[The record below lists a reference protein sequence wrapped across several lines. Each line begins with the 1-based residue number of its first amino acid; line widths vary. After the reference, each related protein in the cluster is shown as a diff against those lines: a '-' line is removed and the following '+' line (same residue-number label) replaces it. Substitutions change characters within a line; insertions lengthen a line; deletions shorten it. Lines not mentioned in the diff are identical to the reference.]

1 MRTDHGLR
9 TTDFG
14 RQAAPYLLGAV
25 LSIVAAVPAAAQQ
38 QVPRERPGWPCVGRP
53 DPAYVRTAEA
63 TGGQVFL
70 FDKSEIGESSALMI
84 AGMKHTETIF
94 RVSGSVTEGVHD
106 FVVPIDST
114 IESVMISVSLQC
126 LQVADI
132 TTPSGADLRANDP
145 GVDYHQFEA
154 GRIVTVA
161 TPAPGA
167 WKVTVSGRGL
177 FFLVVQAKTT
187 LTLDEA
193 RFVAPGGRPGH
204 EGLFP
209 VKGALPAGSTRLI
222 EVGLHGAA
230 REVTFR
236 FVSSQG
242 DIVQDVALA
251 RQEGESGDDQTYV
264 GEVTPKAPEYRMQVS
279 GVDAKGFP
287 FTRMHAPLFIE
298 THP

>member
-1 MRTDHGLR
+1 LDYGLQ
-9 TTDFG
+9 TTG
-14 RQAAPYLLGAV
+14 VLAAMLSALAATAPAV
-25 LSIVAAVPAAAQQ
+25 QQ

-53 DPAYVRTAEA
+53 DPSYVRTAEA

-70 FDKSEIGESSALMI
+70 FDRSEIGESGALMT
-84 AGMKHTETIF
+84 GSMRNTETIF

-114 IESVMISVSLQC
+114 VESVMISVSMQC

-132 TTPSGADLRANDP
+132 ATPSGTGLRANDP

-161 TPAPGA
+161 SPAPGA

-177 FFLVVQAKTT
+177 FFLVVQAKTS
-187 LTLDEA
+187 LTLDTA

-209 VKGALPAGSTRLI
+209 VKGARLL
-222 EVGLHGAA
+222 EVDLHGTA
-230 REVTFR
+230 RDVTFR

-242 DIVQDVALA
+242 DSLQDLALA
-251 RQEGESGDDQTYV
+251 RQEGGSADDQMYV
-264 GEVTPKAPEYRMQVS
+264 GEVTPKAAEYRLQVS
-279 GVDAKGFP
+279 GIDGKGFP
-287 FTRMHAPLFIE
+287 FMRMHAPLFIE
-298 THP
+298 AHP

>member
-1 MRTDHGLR
+1 MN
-9 TTDFG
+9 
-14 RQAAPYLLGAV
+14 
-25 LSIVAAVPAAAQQ
+25 VATIAAACMLMASGVARAQDQQ
-38 QVPRERPGWPCVGRP
+38 PRERPGWPCVGRP

-70 FDKSEIGESSALMI
+70 FDKSEIGESGALMI
-84 AGMKHTETIF
+84 ASAKHTETIF
-94 RVSGSVTEGVHD
+94 RVSGSLTEGVHD
-106 FVVPIDST
+106 FSVPIDST
-114 IESVMISVSLQC
+114 VESLMISVSLQC

-132 TTPSGADLRANDP
+132 TTPGGAALRATDP

-209 VKGALPAGSTRLI
+209 VRGALPAGSTRLL
-222 EVGLHGAA
+222 EVGLHGEASH
-230 REVTFR
+230 VTFTL
-236 FVSSQG
+236 VSSQG
-242 DIVQDVALA
+242 ERLQDLTLT
-251 RQEGESGDDQTYV
+251 RQESGSADDHTYV
-264 GEVTPKAPEYRMQVS
+264 GEVTPKAAEYRLQVN
-279 GVDAKGFP
+279 GVDARGFA
-287 FTRMHAPLFIE
+287 FTRMHALLFIE
-298 THP
+298 AHP

>member
-1 MRTDHGLR
+1 MLS
-9 TTDFG
+9 
-14 RQAAPYLLGAV
+14 LLAT
-25 LSIVAAVPAAAQQ
+25 VPATAQQ

-70 FDKSEIGESSALMI
+70 FDKSEIGESAALMT
-84 AGMKHTETIF
+84 ASSRHTETIF
-94 RVSGSVTEGVHD
+94 RISGSVTEGVHD

-114 IESVMISVSLQC
+114 VESVMISVSLQC

-132 TTPSGADLRANDP
+132 TTPLGAGLRANDP

-161 TPAPGA
+161 SPAAGA

-177 FFLVVQAKTT
+177 FFLVVQAKTS
-187 LTLDEA
+187 LTLDTA

-209 VKGALPAGSTRLI
+209 LKGALPAGSTRLL
-222 EVGLHGAA
+222 EVGLHGTA
-230 REVTFR
+230 RDVKFR
-236 FVSSQG
+236 LVSSQG
-242 DIVQDVALA
+242 ESLQDLVLAL
-251 RQEGESGDDQTYV
+251 QEGGSEGDQTYV
-264 GEVTPKAPEYRMQVS
+264 GEVTPKAAEYRLQVS
-279 GVDAKGFP
+279 GVDGKGYA

-298 THP
+298 AHP

>member
-1 MRTDHGLR
+1 LTFL
-9 TTDFG
+9 F
-14 RQAAPYLLGAV
+14 AL
-25 LSIVAAVPAAAQQ
+25 PAAAQDQ
-38 QVPRERPGWPCVGRP
+38 QPRERPGWPCVGRP

-70 FDKSEIGESSALMI
+70 FDRSEIGESGALMI
-84 AGMKHTETIF
+84 ASSTHTETIF
-94 RVSGSVTEGVHD
+94 RASGALTEGVHD
-106 FVVPIDST
+106 FSVPIDST
-114 IESVMISVSLQC
+114 VESVLISVSLQC

-132 TTPSGADLRANDP
+132 TTSAGAPLRANDP

-154 GRIVTVA
+154 GRIVTIA
-161 TPAPGA
+161 KPSPGA

-177 FFLVVQAKTT
+177 FFLVVQAKTDLSLGT
-187 LTLDEA
+187 A

-230 REVTFR
+230 RSVAFR
-236 FVSSQG
+236 FVSSQAG
-242 DIVQDVALA
+242 VLQDLQLT
-251 RQEGESGDDQTYV
+251 RQEGSSEDDQTFV
-264 GEVTPKAPEYRMQVS
+264 GEVTPKAAEYRLQVT

-287 FTRMHAPLFIE
+287 FTRMHAPLFVE
-298 THP
+298 AHP

>member
-1 MRTDHGLR
+1 MLSML
-9 TTDFG
+9 
-14 RQAAPYLLGAV
+14 AAL
-25 LSIVAAVPAAAQQ
+25 PAGAQQ

-53 DPAYVRTAEA
+53 DPTYVRTAEA

-70 FDKSEIGESSALMI
+70 FDKSEIGESAALMI
-84 AGMKHTETIF
+84 AGWRHTETIF

-114 IESVMISVSLQC
+114 VESVMISVSLQC

-132 TTPSGADLRANDP
+132 TTPSGAGLRANDP

-161 TPAPGA
+161 SPAPGA

-177 FFLVVQAKTT
+177 FFLVVQAKTELSLGT
-187 LTLDEA
+187 A

-209 VKGALPAGSTRLI
+209 VKGAVPAGSARLL
-222 EVGLHGAA
+222 EVDLHGTA
-230 REVTFR
+230 REVRFR

-242 DIVQDVALA
+242 DALQDVALA
-251 RQEGESGDDQTYV
+251 PQDGGSGDDQTYV
-264 GEVTPKAPEYRMQVS
+264 GEVTPKAAEYRLQVS
-279 GVDAKGFP
+279 GVDGKGFP

-298 THP
+298 AHP

>member
-1 MRTDHGLR
+1 MSDSGLPTSDYGVR
-9 TTDFG
+9 VAG
-14 RQAAPYLLGAV
+14 CALVAMSVLAAAPAT
-25 LSIVAAVPAAAQQ
+25 AQQ
-38 QVPRERPGWPCVGRP
+38 QVSRERPAWPCVSRP

-70 FDKSEIGESSALMI
+70 FDKSEIGESAALMI
-84 AGMKHTETIF
+84 ASSTHTETIF
-94 RVSGSVTEGVHD
+94 RVSGSVTDGVHD

-114 IESVMISVSLQC
+114 VESVMISVSLQC

-132 TTPSGADLRANDP
+132 TTPSGASLRANDP
-145 GVDYHQFEA
+145 GVNYHQFEA
-154 GRIVTVA
+154 GRMVTVA

-177 FFLVVQAKTT
+177 FFLVVQAKTA
-187 LTLDEA
+187 LTLATA

-209 VKGALPAGSTRLI
+209 VKGSLPAGSARLL
-222 EVGLHGAA
+222 EVDLHGAA
-230 REVTFR
+230 HDVTFR

-242 DIVQDVALA
+242 DNLQDLVLP
-251 RQEGESGDDQTYV
+251 RQEGGSEDDQTYV
-264 GEVTPKAPEYRMQVS
+264 GEVTPKAAEYRLQVS
-279 GVDAKGFP
+279 GVDGKGLP

-298 THP
+298 AHP

>member
-1 MRTDHGLR
+1 
-9 TTDFG
+9 
-14 RQAAPYLLGAV
+14 
-25 LSIVAAVPAAAQQ
+25 VA
-38 QVPRERPGWPCVGRP
+38 RP

-70 FDKSEIGESSALMI
+70 FDKSEIGESAALMI
-84 AGMKHTETIF
+84 ASSTHTETIF

-114 IESVMISVSLQC
+114 VGSVMISVSLQC

-132 TTPSGADLRANDP
+132 TTPSGAGLRANDP

-161 TPAPGA
+161 SPAPGA

-177 FFLVVQAKTT
+177 FFLVVQAKTA
-187 LTLDEA
+187 LTLGTA

-209 VKGALPAGSTRLI
+209 VKGALPAGSARLL
-222 EVGLHGAA
+222 EVDLHGTA
-230 REVTFR
+230 RNVRFQ

-242 DIVQDVALA
+242 DALQELALA
-251 RQEGESGDDQTYV
+251 AQEGGSEDDRTYV
-264 GEVTPKAPEYRMQVS
+264 GEVTPSASEYRLQVS
-279 GVDAKGFP
+279 GVDGKGFS
-287 FTRMHAPLFIE
+287 FTRMYAPLFSE

>member
-1 MRTDHGLR
+1 M
-9 TTDFG
+9 
-14 RQAAPYLLGAV
+14 
-25 LSIVAAVPAAAQQ
+25 
-38 QVPRERPGWPCVGRP
+38 GRP
-53 DPAYVRTAEA
+53 DPTYVRTAEA

-70 FDKSEIGESSALMI
+70 FDKSEIGESAALMI
-84 AGMKHTETIF
+84 ASSTHTETIF

-114 IESVMISVSLQC
+114 VESVMISVSLQC

-132 TTPSGADLRANDP
+132 TTPSGAGLRANDP
-145 GVDYHQFEA
+145 GVNYHQFEA

-161 TPAPGA
+161 SPAPGP

-177 FFLVVQAKTT
+177 FFLVVQAKTE
-187 LTLDEA
+187 LTLGTA

-209 VKGALPAGSTRLI
+209 VKGAPPAGSARLL
-222 EVGLHGAA
+222 EVDLHGTA
-230 REVTFR
+230 RDVRFR

-242 DIVQDVALA
+242 DALQDVALA
-251 RQEGESGDDQTYV
+251 PQEGGSGDDQAYV
-264 GEVTPKAPEYRMQVS
+264 GEVTPKAAEYRLQVS
-279 GVDAKGFP
+279 GVDGKGFP

-298 THP
+298 AHP

>member
-1 MRTDHGLR
+1 VNDELLPSSALAVVLPLLWAT
-9 TTDFG
+9 
-14 RQAAPYLLGAV
+14 AAG
-25 LSIVAAVPAAAQQ
+25 AQQ
-38 QVPRERPGWPCVGRP
+38 QVPHERPGWPCVGRP
-53 DPAYVRTAEA
+53 DPVYVRTAEA

-70 FDKSEIGESSALMI
+70 FDKSEIGESAALMI
-84 AGMKHTETIF
+84 ASSKHTETIF

-114 IESVMISVSLQC
+114 VESVMISVSLQC

-132 TTPSGADLRANDP
+132 MTPSGAGLRANDP

-161 TPAPGA
+161 SPAPGA

-177 FFLVVQAKTT
+177 FFLVVQARTE
-187 LTLDEA
+187 LTLATA

-209 VKGALPAGSTRLI
+209 VKGAPPAGSARLL
-222 EVGLHGAA
+222 EVELHGMA
-230 REVTFR
+230 RDVRFQ

-242 DIVQDVALA
+242 DALQDVALA
-251 RQEGESGDDQTYV
+251 PQEPRSDGDQTYV
-264 GEVTPKAPEYRMQVS
+264 GEITPKAAEYRLQAS
-279 GVDAKGFP
+279 GVDGKGFP

-298 THP
+298 AHP

>member
-1 MRTDHGLR
+1 ML
-9 TTDFG
+9 
-14 RQAAPYLLGAV
+14 AAL
-25 LSIVAAVPAAAQQ
+25 AALPAGAQQ

-70 FDKSEIGESSALMI
+70 FDKSEIAESGALMI
-84 AGMKHTETIF
+84 ASSAHTETIF
-94 RVSGSVTEGVHD
+94 RVSGSLAEGVHD
-106 FVVPIDST
+106 FIVPIDSS

-132 TTPSGADLRANDP
+132 MTPAGAGLHASDP
-145 GVDYHQFEA
+145 GVDYHQFDA

-161 TPAPGA
+161 APAPGA
-167 WKVTVSGRGL
+167 WKITVSGKGL
-177 FFLVVQAKTT
+177 FFLVVQARTA
-187 LTLDEA
+187 LTLDTA

-209 VKGALPAGSTRLI
+209 VKGPLAA
-222 EVGLHGAA
+222 GAA
-230 REVTFR
+230 RLLEVELRGPARHVTFR

-242 DIVQDVALA
+242 EVLQDLALA
-251 RQEGESGDDQTYV
+251 PQDGTSEDGQSYL
-264 GEVTPKAPEYRMQVS
+264 GEVTPRETEYRLQVS
-279 GVDAKGFP
+279 GLDGKGFP

-298 THP
+298 AHPR

>member
-1 MRTDHGLR
+1 VIS
-9 TTDFG
+9 
-14 RQAAPYLLGAV
+14 AIVAV
-25 LSIVAAVPAAAQQ
+25 LALTAAAQQ
-38 QVPRERPGWPCVGRP
+38 QAPRERPGWPCVGRP

-70 FDKSEIGESSALMI
+70 FDKSEIAESGALMI
-84 AGMKHTETIF
+84 ASSKHTETIF
-94 RVSGSVTEGVHD
+94 RVSGSLTEGVHD
-106 FVVPIDST
+106 FTVPIDST
-114 IESVMISVSLQC
+114 VESVMISVSLQC

-132 TTPSGADLRANDP
+132 TTPRGGALRANDP

-161 TPAPGA
+161 SPAPGA

-177 FFLVVQAKTT
+177 FFLVVQARTA

-209 VKGALPAGSTRLI
+209 VKGPLPAGSIRLL
-222 EVGLHGAA
+222 EVDLRGDA
-230 REVTFR
+230 RDVTFR

-242 DIVQDVALA
+242 ELLQDLSLTQ
-251 RQEGESGDDQTYV
+251 QEGGSTDDRTYV
-264 GEVTPKAPEYRMQVS
+264 GEVTPKAAEYRLQVS
-279 GVDAKGFP
+279 GVDARGFA
-287 FTRMHAPLFIE
+287 FTRMHAALFIE
-298 THP
+298 AHP